1 MRVDNMAKND
11 LNKRV
16 GLIELR
22 NKRVELD
29 KAWETSLARK
39 ISIALLTYV
48 VIVIFFIFA
57 KLPNPFVNS
66 IVPAVAFFISTLS
79 LDYLKKKWINCKNNK

>member
-1 MRVDNMAKND
+1 MAKND